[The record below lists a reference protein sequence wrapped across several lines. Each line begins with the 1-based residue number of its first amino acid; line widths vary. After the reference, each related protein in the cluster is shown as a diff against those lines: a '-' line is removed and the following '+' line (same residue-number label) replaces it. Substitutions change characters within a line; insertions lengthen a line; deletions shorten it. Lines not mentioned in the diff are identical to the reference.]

1 MYTSSVIFRLV
12 CSHILKSTLRCN
24 LSVAILLNVYA
35 EHIII
40 TKILKQD
47 YIMVRSTMM
56 APECSSTE
64 RRQNHS
70 YSDIPQ
76 Y

>member
-40 TKILKQD
+40 NKDIETRLYNGTFYYDGSRMFQ
-47 YIMVRSTMM
+47 YRT
-56 APECSSTE
+56 SSKS
-64 RRQNHS
+64 QL
-70 YSDIPQ
+70 
-76 Y
+76 